1 MGIDLKQFKIQD
13 SLNKKIWDINGKK
26 INIKKDV
33 RTNLLKIANDFF
45 KDLELDDVDILDIIF
60 VGSLANYNWSKY
72 SDVDLHIV
80 IDYNEIKE
88 IVDKEK
94 QEEFFKLK
102 KEEWE
107 NKHDIKIYGFSV
119 EVFVQDKDH
128 DFVSTAIY
136 SLMDDKW
143 ISEPE
148 KIEFDEENPLIIKKV
163 KEIKNSLTDIKNSKI
178 SDKEKIEKLSKLKK
192 KIKKMRKSGLDK
204 DGEFS
209 IENIVFKVLRRD
221 DTISDL
227 INTKNQ
233 LYDKMLTLEMIK
245 INTLINFI

>member
-1 MGIDLKQFKIQD
+1 MNIDLKQFKIQD
-13 SLNKKIWDINGKK
+13 NLNKKIWDINNDK
-26 INIKKDV
+26 ISIKKDV
-33 RTNLLKIANDFF
+33 RKNLLKIANDFF
-45 KDLELDDVDILDIIF
+45 KDLELDDVDIIDIIF

-72 SDVDLHIV
+72 SDIDLHIV
-80 IDYNEIKE
+80 IDFNEIKE
-88 IVDKEK
+88 IIDKEK

-119 EVFVQDKDH
+119 EVFVQDKNH

-136 SLMDDKW
+136 SLMDNEW
-143 ISEPE
+143 LSEPE
-148 KIEFDEENPLIIKKV
+148 KVEFDENNPLIIKKV
-163 KEIKNSLTDIKNSKI
+163 SEIKKDLNNIKTNKFTE
-178 SDKEKIEKLSKLKK
+178 KEKIEKLSKLKK

-209 IENIVFKVLRRD
+209 IENIVFKILRRD
-221 DTISDL
+221 GTIADL

-233 LYDKMLTLEMIK
+233 IYDKILTLEMLK
-245 INTLINFI
+245 INTLINFV

>member
-13 SLNKKIWDINGKK
+13 SLNKKIWDINEKK

-148 KIEFDEENPLIIKKV
+148 KIKFNEENPLIIKKV
-163 KEIKNSLTDIKNSKI
+163 KEIKNSLNDIKNSKI

-192 KIKKMRKSGLDK
+192 NIKKMRKSGLDK

-233 LYDKMLTLEMIK
+233 LYDKMLTLEMVK

>member
-233 LYDKMLTLEMIK
+233 LYDKMLTLEMVK

>member
-13 SLNKKIWDINGKK
+13 SLNKKIWDINEKK

-148 KIEFDEENPLIIKKV
+148 KIKFNEENPLIIKKV
-163 KEIKNSLTDIKNSKI
+163 KEIKNSLNDIKNSKI

-233 LYDKMLTLEMIK
+233 LYDKMLTLEMVK